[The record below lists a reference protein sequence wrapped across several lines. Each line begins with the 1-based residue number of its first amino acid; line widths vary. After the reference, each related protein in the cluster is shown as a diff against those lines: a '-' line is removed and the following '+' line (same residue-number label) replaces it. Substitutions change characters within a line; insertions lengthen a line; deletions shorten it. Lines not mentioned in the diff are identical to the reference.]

1 MKSINNNQQHL
12 LILLVTSLLAIL
24 LVFLNSCEKE
34 PTQKI
39 ECSCY
44 EVHEYKDYN
53 AQLEQVMWMSEY
65 NTTPQTDL
73 CSKDNGQWIYTGS
86 VSQFRH
92 KTICK

>member
-1 MKSINNNQQHL
+1 MNINNNQQHL

-34 PTQKI
+34 PAQKT

-53 AQLEQVMWMSEY
+53 AQQEQVMWMSDY
-65 NTTPQTDL
+65 NTTPQADL

-86 VSQFRH
+86 VSQFRY

>member
-34 PTQKI
+34 PTQKT

-44 EVHEYKDYN
+44 EYHEKRDVN
-53 AQLEQVMWMSEY
+53 AQMQLVWMYDYS
-65 NTTPQTDL
+65 TTPQADL
-73 CSKDNGQWIYTGS
+73 CAKDNGEWIYTGS
-86 VSQFRH
+86 QTQFRY